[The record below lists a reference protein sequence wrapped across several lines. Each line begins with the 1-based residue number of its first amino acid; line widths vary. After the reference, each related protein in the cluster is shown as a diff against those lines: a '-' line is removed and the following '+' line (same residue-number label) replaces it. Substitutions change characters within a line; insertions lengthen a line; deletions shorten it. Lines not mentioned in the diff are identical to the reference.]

1 MSRISS
7 SSTSLLGGAAGT
19 ASSCTCRRV
28 SALISQK
35 IAKLT
40 IRNWIRLLRKRPM
53 FRVTAPAFCAS
64 ARVGSD
70 APLRVT
76 KRFVK
81 SMPPTARPMIG
92 VKMSFTRLLTTAVKA
107 TPIMMPTARSI
118 TLPRMMKARNSSI
131 QAGRWT
137 RNGAVVRSL
146 MNILPLWFSSE
157 RSNLF
162 RERIYLGGG
171 GGIAG
176 DLDDTEPQRHRA
188 GQRDAVADPSD
199 RQRRAGAGELRRNV
213 VGQRRARRHPVQHD
227 ERTPALVACHFE
239 GRCSRP

>member
-1 MSRISS
+1 M
-7 SSTSLLGGAAGT
+7 T
-19 ASSCTCRRV
+19 ALKKTP
-28 SALISQK
+28 IFK
-35 IAKLT
+35 
-40 IRNWIRLLRKRPM
+40 
-53 FRVTAPAFCAS
+53 VTAPAFCAS

-70 APLRVT
+70 GPFNVT
-76 KRFVK
+76 KMLVK
-81 SMPPTARPMIG
+81 SMPPTSRPISG

-188 GQRDAVADPSD
+188 GQRDAVADPSRGD
-199 RQRRAGAGELRRNV
+199 RHTGAGERRRDV
-213 VGQRRARRHPVQHD
+213 IGQRGARQDPVQHD
-227 ERTPALVACHFE
+227 QRAAPLVTRHL
-239 GRCSRP
+239 